1 MTSRPKEFHWVPLH
15 VLLEVLSGIICAI
28 PLAAVSLGWWR
39 TRSPR
44 MAMATVAF
52 AVLEARLFG
61 MVLIHTL
68 VQVDHYVEEMLDFG
82 GDLAVIMAFATAFLY
97 GTRWFP
103 ERRHA
108 EPARP
113 GPAPPRA

>member
-1 MTSRPKEFHWVPLH
+1 MVH
-15 VLLEVLSGIICAI
+15 VLLEILSGIICTI
-28 PLAAVSLGWWR
+28 PLAAVCLGWWR

-44 MAMATVAF
+44 LAMAAVAF

-68 VQVDHYVEEMLDFG
+68 VQVDHTVEELLDWG

-103 ERRHA
+103 ERRTP
-108 EPARP
+108 EPARAA
-113 GPAPPRA
+113 PAPPHA